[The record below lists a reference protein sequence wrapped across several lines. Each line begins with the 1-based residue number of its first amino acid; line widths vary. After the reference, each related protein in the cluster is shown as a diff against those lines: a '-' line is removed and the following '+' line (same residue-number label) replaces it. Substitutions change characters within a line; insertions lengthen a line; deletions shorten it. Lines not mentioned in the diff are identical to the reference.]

1 MKYFNTKTHNFDLR
15 YLFLKYYFLIW
26 SSRGIFILNLTFTI
40 FIHFINIT
48 WLNPLLPLFIK
59 LTFSSFLIHLS
70 SIVIASLANHQNYK
84 SLFMSRRQSSK
95 VKRRFFQLE
104 VRKNLQE
111 GNLTGERNPEIRVLN
126 KAIAKI
132 IIDVRGDK
140 LFVIVPVPRDHLT
153 SEALEALLPAIHKF
167 ISNENENYRFSS
179 FERHANHCWH
189 CQANYKN

>member
-48 WLNPLLPLFIK
+48 WLNLLLPLFIK
-59 LTFSSFLIHLS
+59 LTFSSFLIYLS

-153 SEALEALLPAIHKF
+153 SEALESLLPAIHKF

>member
-26 SSRGIFILNLTFTI
+26 SSRGIFILNLIFTI
-40 FIHFINIT
+40 FFHFINIT

-59 LTFSSFLIHLS
+59 LTFSSFLIYLS

>member
-1 MKYFNTKTHNFDLR
+1 
-15 YLFLKYYFLIW
+15 
-26 SSRGIFILNLTFTI
+26 
-40 FIHFINIT
+40 
-48 WLNPLLPLFIK
+48 
-59 LTFSSFLIHLS
+59 
-70 SIVIASLANHQNYK
+70 VIASLANHQNYK
-84 SLFMSRRQSSK
+84 SLFMSRRQNSK

>member
-15 YLFLKYYFLIW
+15 YFFLKYYFLIW

-40 FIHFINIT
+40 LIHFINIT

-59 LTFSSFLIHLS
+59 LTFSSFLIYLS

>member
-1 MKYFNTKTHNFDLR
+1 
-15 YLFLKYYFLIW
+15 
-26 SSRGIFILNLTFTI
+26 
-40 FIHFINIT
+40 
-48 WLNPLLPLFIK
+48 
-59 LTFSSFLIHLS
+59 
-70 SIVIASLANHQNYK
+70 
-84 SLFMSRRQSSK
+84 MSRRQSSK

-153 SEALEALLPAIHKF
+153 SEGLEALLPAIHKF

>member
-48 WLNPLLPLFIK
+48 WLNLLLPLFIK
-59 LTFSSFLIHLS
+59 LTFSSFLIYLS

-189 CQANYKN
+189 CQANFKN

>member
-1 MKYFNTKTHNFDLR
+1 MKHFNTKTHNFDLR
-15 YLFLKYYFLIW
+15 YFFLKYYFLIW

-48 WLNPLLPLFIK
+48 WLNLLLPLFIK
-59 LTFSSFLIHLS
+59 LTFSSFLIYLS

>member
-26 SSRGIFILNLTFTI
+26 SSRGIFILNLTFII

-48 WLNPLLPLFIK
+48 WLNLLLPLFIK
-59 LTFSSFLIHLS
+59 LTFSSFLIYLS
-70 SIVIASLANHQNYK
+70 SIVIASLANHQNYR

>member
-48 WLNPLLPLFIK
+48 WLNLLLPLFIK
-59 LTFSSFLIHLS
+59 LTFSSFLIYLS

>member
-1 MKYFNTKTHNFDLR
+1 
-15 YLFLKYYFLIW
+15 
-26 SSRGIFILNLTFTI
+26 
-40 FIHFINIT
+40 
-48 WLNPLLPLFIK
+48 
-59 LTFSSFLIHLS
+59 
-70 SIVIASLANHQNYK
+70 
-84 SLFMSRRQSSK
+84 MSRRQSSK

>member
-1 MKYFNTKTHNFDLR
+1 
-15 YLFLKYYFLIW
+15 
-26 SSRGIFILNLTFTI
+26 
-40 FIHFINIT
+40 
-48 WLNPLLPLFIK
+48 
-59 LTFSSFLIHLS
+59 
-70 SIVIASLANHQNYK
+70 
-84 SLFMSRRQSSK
+84 MSRRQSSK
-95 VKRRFFQLE
+95 VKRRFFELE
-104 VRKNLQE
+104 VQKNLQE
-111 GNLTGERNPEIRVLN
+111 GSLTGERNSEVRALN

-189 CQANYKN
+189 CQANFKN

>member
-48 WLNPLLPLFIK
+48 WLNLLLPLFIK
-59 LTFSSFLIHLS
+59 LTFSSFLIYLS

-104 VRKNLQE
+104 VRKNLQK
-111 GNLTGERNPEIRVLN
+111 GNLTGERNSEVRALN

>member
-15 YLFLKYYFLIW
+15 YFFLKYYFLIW

-48 WLNPLLPLFIK
+48 WLNLLLPLFIK
-59 LTFSSFLIHLS
+59 LTFSSFLIYLL
-70 SIVIASLANHQNYK
+70 SIVTASLVNHQNYK

-95 VKRRFFQLE
+95 VKRRFFELE
-104 VRKNLQE
+104 VQKNLQE
-111 GNLTGERNPEIRVLN
+111 GSLTGERNSEVRALN

-189 CQANYKN
+189 CQANFKN

>member
-48 WLNPLLPLFIK
+48 WLNLLLPLFIK
-59 LTFSSFLIHLS
+59 LTFSSFLIYLS
-70 SIVIASLANHQNYK
+70 SIVIGSLANHQNYK

>member
-1 MKYFNTKTHNFDLR
+1 
-15 YLFLKYYFLIW
+15 
-26 SSRGIFILNLTFTI
+26 
-40 FIHFINIT
+40 
-48 WLNPLLPLFIK
+48 
-59 LTFSSFLIHLS
+59 
-70 SIVIASLANHQNYK
+70 VIASLANHQNYK

-95 VKRRFFQLE
+95 VKHRFFQLE
-104 VRKNLQE
+104 VRKNLQK
-111 GNLTGERNPEIRVLN
+111 GNLTGERNPEVRALN

>member
-48 WLNPLLPLFIK
+48 WLNLLLPLFIK
-59 LTFSSFLIHLS
+59 FTFSSFLIYLS

>member
-15 YLFLKYYFLIW
+15 YLFLKYYFLIG

-48 WLNPLLPLFIK
+48 WLNLLLPLFIK
-59 LTFSSFLIHLS
+59 LTFSSFLIYLS

>member
-48 WLNPLLPLFIK
+48 WLNLLLPLFIK
-59 LTFSSFLIHLS
+59 LTFSSFLIYLS

-111 GNLTGERNPEIRVLN
+111 RNLTGERNPEIRVLN

>member
-15 YLFLKYYFLIW
+15 YFFLKYYFLIW

-48 WLNPLLPLFIK
+48 CLNPLLPLFIK
-59 LTFSSFLIHLS
+59 LTFSSFLIYLS
-70 SIVIASLANHQNYK
+70 SIVIGSLANHQNYK

-104 VRKNLQE
+104 VRKNLQK
-111 GNLTGERNPEIRVLN
+111 GNLTGERNSEVRALN

-153 SEALEALLPAIHKF
+153 SEALESLLPAIHKF

-189 CQANYKN
+189 CQANFKN

>member
-15 YLFLKYYFLIW
+15 YLFLKYYFLLW

-48 WLNPLLPLFIK
+48 WLNLLLPLFIK
-59 LTFSSFLIHLS
+59 LTFSSFLIYLS

>member
-48 WLNPLLPLFIK
+48 WLNLLLPLFIK
-59 LTFSSFLIHLS
+59 LTFSSFLIYLS

-95 VKRRFFQLE
+95 VKRRFFELE
-104 VRKNLQE
+104 VQKNLQE
-111 GNLTGERNPEIRVLN
+111 GSLTGERNSEIRVLN

-189 CQANYKN
+189 CQANFKN

>member
-1 MKYFNTKTHNFDLR
+1 
-15 YLFLKYYFLIW
+15 
-26 SSRGIFILNLTFTI
+26 
-40 FIHFINIT
+40 
-48 WLNPLLPLFIK
+48 
-59 LTFSSFLIHLS
+59 
-70 SIVIASLANHQNYK
+70 
-84 SLFMSRRQSSK
+84 MSRRQSSK

-104 VRKNLQE
+104 VRKNLQK
-111 GNLTGERNPEIRVLN
+111 GNLTGERNSEVRALN

-153 SEALEALLPAIHKF
+153 SEALESLLPAIHKF

-189 CQANYKN
+189 CQANFKN

>member
-1 MKYFNTKTHNFDLR
+1 MKTLKTQEHHSDLR
-15 YLFLKYYFLIW
+15 YFFLKNYYLIW
-26 SSRGIFILNLTFTI
+26 QSRLIFIISLVLVTAIHLIKSQWLTPAF
-40 FIHFINIT
+40 
-48 WLNPLLPLFIK
+48 LPLC
-59 LTFSSFLIHLS
+59 LLALCSFLFYLS
-70 SIVIASLANHQNYK
+70 TIITATLSNHQNYK

>member
-15 YLFLKYYFLIW
+15 YFFLKYYFLIW
-26 SSRGIFILNLTFTI
+26 NSRGIFILNLTFTI

-59 LTFSSFLIHLS
+59 LAFSSFLIYLS
-70 SIVIASLANHQNYK
+70 SIVTASLVNHQNYK

-95 VKRRFFQLE
+95 VKRRFFELE

-111 GNLTGERNPEIRVLN
+111 GNLTGERNSEVRALN

-132 IIDVRGDK
+132 
-140 LFVIVPVPRDHLT
+140 VPVPRNHLT

-189 CQANYKN
+189 CQANFKN

>member
-48 WLNPLLPLFIK
+48 WLNLLLPLFIK
-59 LTFSSFLIHLS
+59 LTFSSFLIYLS

-167 ISNENENYRFSS
+167 ISNENENYRFSP

-189 CQANYKN
+189 CQANFKN

>member
-15 YLFLKYYFLIW
+15 YFFLKYYFLIW

-48 WLNPLLPLFIK
+48 WLNLLLPLFIK
-59 LTFSSFLIHLS
+59 LTFSSFLIYLS

>member
-48 WLNPLLPLFIK
+48 WLNLLLPLFIK
-59 LTFSSFLIHLS
+59 LTFSSFLIYLS

-189 CQANYKN
+189 CQANYKH